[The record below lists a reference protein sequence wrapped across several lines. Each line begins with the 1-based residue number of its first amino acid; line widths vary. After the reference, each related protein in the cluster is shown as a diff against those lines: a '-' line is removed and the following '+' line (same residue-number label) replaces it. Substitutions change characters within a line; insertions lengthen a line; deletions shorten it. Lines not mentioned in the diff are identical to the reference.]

1 MPTYKR
7 YPVTLVRGEGLHVFD
22 TAGRR
27 YLDFAGALGAV
38 PRGHGDPAW
47 RAAVHE
53 QVDRLELV
61 SNLYATEPQ
70 AHLAERLASISELE
84 RVFFSNSGAEANEAA
99 LKL

>member
-22 TAGRR
+22 TDGRR

-38 PRGHGDPAW
+38 PLGHGHPAW

-70 AHLAERLASISELE
+70 AHLAERLASITELE
-84 RVFFSNSGAEANEAA
+84 RVLFSIYGTETTEDA
-99 LKL
+99 